1 MGLNKD
7 FKDLV
12 KDAERQG
19 WTVVRGRAGHLK
31 WYPPSGEGWVTSA
44 QTPSDYRAIENVKAW
59 LRRKGW
65 VDPTRQPK
73 KVRPKVVADELPP
86 CRKADTEE
94 GRVEIPWDLY
104 LHLTWTPTRLHD
116 YTTTQP
122 QEEKAMAEIAY
133 RLAPEGPPAPQAGRP
148 IGGGSK
154 WGELLDELAETASGI
169 WVQLEG
175 EYSTNSTHAV
185 RVAGKNRGYL
195 VEASTR
201 NTHPVEDGKGRVG
214 TLWVKVTK
222 PTATI
227 GTLDG
232 LHFVEATPPGEATG
246 FVGATQPSLSS

>member
-12 KDAERQG
+12 KDAERQE

-122 QEEKAMAEIAY
+122 QEEKTMAEIAY
-133 RLAPEGPPAPQAGRP
+133 RLAPEGPPASQAGRP
-148 IGGGSK
+148 IGGGSR
-154 WGELLDELAETASGI
+154 WAELLDELAETASGI

-175 EYSTNSTHAV
+175 EYNTNSSYAV
-185 RVAGKNRGYL
+185 RKAGRNRGYL
-195 VEASTR
+195 MEATTR
-201 NTHPVEDGKGRVG
+201 NTRLVEGGKSRVG

-222 PTATI
+222 PTPN
-227 GTLDG
+227 GTADS
-232 LHFVEATPPGEATG
+232 HPVEATPPGEVTG
-246 FVGATQPSLSS
+246 FVGATQPSPFS